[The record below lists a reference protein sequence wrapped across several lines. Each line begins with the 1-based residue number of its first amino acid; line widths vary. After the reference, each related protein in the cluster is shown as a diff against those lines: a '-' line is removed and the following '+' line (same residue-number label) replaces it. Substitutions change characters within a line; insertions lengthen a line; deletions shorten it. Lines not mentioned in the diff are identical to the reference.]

1 MLGLAA
7 PCRTGSWF
15 EICAT
20 GTTKRSSVAESGVVE
35 PVAWMVSVSLPVAF
49 VTVCSETR
57 SNGLSCVSLISK
69 SAGLFVVLTVV
80 LRPVLSSHRS
90 APLKSVT

>member
-1 MLGLAA
+1 MAGFEA
-7 PCRTGSWF
+7 PWSTGSWF

-20 GTTKRSSVAESGVVE
+20 GTTIRSRVAESGLFE
-35 PVAWMVSVSLPVAF
+35 PVAWIVSVSVPVAPE
-49 VTVCSETR
+49 TVCSDTR
-57 SNGLSCVSLISK
+57 SNGLSCVSSIWK